1 MGLPNVTMIL
11 SGMTTMEQIR
21 DNVTTFQTKEA
32 LTPEQR
38 MLLGNVAA
46 GYQSRLAVSCTACRY
61 CCDGCPEQIDIPRWM
76 NLYNEL
82 HLTHDRKVWEKAM
95 EEAAGPAACI
105 GCGQCTTHCLQ
116 SIDVPGY
123 MNKLSNWQSIC

>member
-1 MGLPNVTMIL
+1 MGLQNVTMIL

-21 DNVTTFQTKEA
+21 DNVATFQTEEA
-32 LTPEQR
+32 LT
-38 MLLGNVAA
+38 
-46 GYQSRLAVSCTACRY
+46 
-61 CCDGCPEQIDIPRWM
+61 PEQIDIPRWM

>member
-1 MGLPNVTMIL
+1 
-11 SGMTTMEQIR
+11 MEQIR

-46 GYQSRLAVSCTACRY
+46 G
-61 CCDGCPEQIDIPRWM
+61 

>member
-21 DNVTTFQTKEA
+21 DNVATFQTEEA
-32 LTPEQR
+32 LT
-38 MLLGNVAA
+38 
-46 GYQSRLAVSCTACRY
+46 
-61 CCDGCPEQIDIPRWM
+61 PEQIDIPRWM

-105 GCGQCTTHCLQ
+105 GCG
-116 SIDVPGY
+116 
-123 MNKLSNWQSIC
+123 